1 MQALSYFA
9 SGEECKGKISEVLQH
24 IEENH
29 LMPPLMVVQ
38 TLAESQYATLSDIKV
53 GEIRLLFNIA
63 YLQSVDC
70 SLCTL
75 ADAII
80 KNKYCAIVKRSNV
93 VAVV

>member
-53 GEIRLLFNIA
+53 GKIYYQTNSIILFNLHTCRYISL
-63 YLQSVDC
+63 YLHVHVLQH
-70 SLCTL
+70 
-75 ADAII
+75 
-80 KNKYCAIVKRSNV
+80 N
-93 VAVV
+93 

>member
-29 LMPPLMVVQ
+29 FMPPLMVVQ

-53 GEIRLLFNIA
+53 GEIIFLTNVN
-63 YLQSVDC
+63 YC
-70 SLCTL
+70 SFLHTTQ
-75 ADAII
+75 
-80 KNKYCAIVKRSNV
+80 
-93 VAVV
+93 

>member
-53 GEIRLLFNIA
+53 GRIYYRKL
-63 YLQSVDC
+63 
-70 SLCTL
+70 
-75 ADAII
+75 
-80 KNKYCAIVKRSNV
+80 
-93 VAVV
+93 